1 MKSSITVL
9 AGILCLCLGRFAVA
23 AATTEPAEKPSDV
36 ISRVYDVRDLI
47 MSLPEFPYT
56 GTMGMPSDEP
66 TVIMGGANN
75 FASEETGPTTRQT
88 SSRQERVDNVI
99 RLIED
104 TVAPDSWKDNGGTI
118 GSIREL
124 SGVVIVTQSAENHKM
139 IASILSQLRESQTVV
154 RVQADWVM
162 LDPGQLSALLVT
174 PTDKKATPATP
185 RAVDPAALAKAMERN
200 LHFHGEISCYTG
212 QTVSVSS
219 GRTRSV
225 IYGEQPVVAQNAAA
239 MQPIIRQVTEG
250 AVLQI
255 TPTVLMAT
263 DFAVTEVKSK
273 VAQWGDPSPAAVKL
287 SASTTRPGN
296 RSMANIP
303 DAAVI
308 DRLNVVSQE
317 LKCTLRMPL
326 NQPVLVGGMTLE
338 PTAQQ
343 PQQGQLYLIL
353 QLSVSN

>member
-1 MKSSITVL
+1 MKHTVAVL
-9 AGILCLCLGRFAVA
+9 AGILCLCIGTIHVA
-23 AATTEPAEKPSDV
+23 QAATTEPAEKPTDV
-36 ISRVYDVRDLI
+36 LTRVYDIRDLI
-47 MSLPEFPYT
+47 MSLPEFPFT
-56 GTMGMPSDEP
+56 GTMGMPSDEGTTILP
-66 TVIMGGANN
+66 GGM
-75 FASEETGPTTRQT
+75 EENGPTTKPTSQTRQD
-88 SSRQERVDNVI
+88 RVDSVI
-99 RLIED
+99 RLITE
-104 TVAPDSWKDNGGTI
+104 TVAQDTWKDNGGMI

-124 SGVVIVTQSAENHKM
+124 SGMMIVTQTAENHKL
-139 IASILSQLRESQTVV
+139 IASLLSQLRESQTVV

-162 LDPGQLSALLVT
+162 LDPAQLNAVLV
-174 PTDKKATPATP
+174 PATDKKRPAATP
-185 RAVDPAALAKAMERN
+185 RAVDPAALAKAMESN
-200 LHFHGEISCYTG
+200 VHFHGEISCYTG

-239 MQPIIRQVTEG
+239 MQPLIRQVTEG

-273 VAQWGDPSPAAVKL
+273 VAQWGEPLPAAVSL

-296 RSMANIP
+296 RAMANIP
-303 DAAVI
+303 GAAAI
-308 DRLNVVSQE
+308 DRLNVLSQE

-326 NQPVLVGGMTLE
+326 NQPVLIGGMTLE

-353 QLSVSN
+353 QLSVGN